1 MDRRLLLTLFLV
13 GILTPSAHGLMIE
26 IPYDQLWEESDT
38 VVLGTVTGITHHGTL
53 TGMIYRIVTL
63 SVESF
68 YKNPL
73 DSENLFIRVEGG
85 EIGSMGVWVEDQPE
99 FSVGERTLVFLAET
113 DQTHEGETVYRVYG
127 LFQGKFTVEGDVAH
141 ALGGLY
147 LNISGLE
154 FQPMPEGNV
163 VLAELVIP
171 GNRTVYEVIY
181 GSIGFI
187 NTGGQ
192 GASRNVT
199 VTYRGV
205 QGPCEGYENGT
216 TMWVGVGPGGY
227 TGSELRLNFTLPG
240 VYVASVDAEP
250 ATTFTIHEA
259 GYMSECYSFSD
270 LTFDPPEPMAG
281 QMVKVSF
288 RVSTTMDTPSECIYR
303 LKILPPEGM
312 DAWDNPLSIPMMSHT
327 SPGEAAVNWYNF
339 HPNAEGVYNVVV
351 WHRGLRVLEETVTVA
366 VAQETDRSP
375 GEGPTEIPGSPASA
389 LLAGAAAAALIN
401 RRRRLMNPKHQ

>member
-1 MDRRLLLTLFLV
+1 MDQRLLLTLFLV
-13 GILTPSAHGLMIE
+13 GMLTPSAYGIMIE
-26 IPYDQLWEESDT
+26 IPYEQLWEESDT

-53 TGMIYRIVTL
+53 TGNIYRIVTF

-73 DSENLFIRVEGG
+73 DAETLFIGVEGG
-85 EIGSMGVWVEDQPE
+85 ELGDRGMWVEDQPE
-99 FSVGERTLVFLAET
+99 FSVGERALVFLAET

-141 ALGGLY
+141 APGGLY

-181 GSIGFI
+181 GRIGFI

-205 QGPCEGYENGT
+205 QGPCEGYMNGT

-240 VYVASVDAEP
+240 VYVASVDTEP

-259 GYMSECYSFSD
+259 GYMSEDYRFSS
-270 LTFDPPEPMAG
+270 LSFDPPEPVAG
-281 QMVKVSF
+281 QTVNVSF
-288 RVSTTMDTPSECIYR
+288 RVSTTMDAPSECIYR
-303 LKILPPEGM
+303 VKILPPDAM
-312 DAWDNPLSIPMMSHT
+312 DAWDNPLSIPMMSLT
-327 SPGEAAVNWYNF
+327 SPGEAAANWYSF
-339 HPNAEGVYNVVV
+339 HPDATGAYRVVV
-351 WHRGLRVLEETVTVA
+351 WHRGLRVLDETITVA
-366 VAQETDRSP
+366 AAPETSEPPEDR
-375 GEGPTEIPGSPASA
+375 PTKIPGSPAYA
-389 LLAGAAAAALIN
+389 LLAGAAVAALI
-401 RRRRLMNPKHQ
+401 RRGRR

>member
-1 MDRRLLLTLFLV
+1 MDQKLLLTLFLV
-13 GILTPSAHGLMIE
+13 CILTPSAHGLMIE
-26 IPYDQLWEESDT
+26 IHYEQLWEESDT
-38 VVLGTVTGITHHGTL
+38 IVLGTVTGITHHGML
-53 TGMIYRIVTL
+53 SGMIYRIVTL

-73 DSENLFIRVEGG
+73 DAETLFIRVEGG
-85 EIGSMGVWVEDQPE
+85 ELGDRGVWVEDQPE
-99 FSVGERTLVFLAET
+99 FSVGERALVFLAET

-141 ALGGLY
+141 APDGLY
-147 LNISGLE
+147 LNISGQE
-154 FQPMPEGNV
+154 FQPMPEGNIA
-163 VLAELVIP
+163 LAELVIP

-199 VTYRGV
+199 ITYRGV

-240 VYVASVDAEP
+240 GYVAFVDAEP

-259 GYMSECYSFSD
+259 GYMNEGYGFSD
-270 LTFDPPEPMAG
+270 LTFDPPEPVAG
-281 QMVKVSF
+281 QMVNVSF
-288 RVSTTMDTPSECIYR
+288 RVSTTMDTPSECIYM
-303 LKILPPEGM
+303 LKILPPDAM
-312 DAWDNPLSIPMMSHT
+312 DTWDNPLSIPMMSST
-327 SPGEAAVNWYNF
+327 SPGEAAVNWYSF
-339 HPNAEGVYNVVV
+339 HPDATGAYRVVV
-351 WHRGLRVLEETVTVA
+351 WHRGLRVLDETITVA
-366 VAQETDRSP
+366 AAPET
-375 GEGPTEIPGSPASA
+375 GEPPEERPTEIPGSPASA
-389 LLAGAAAAALIN
+389 LLAGAAVAALI
-401 RRRRLMNPKHQ
+401 RRRRR

>member
-1 MDRRLLLTLFLV
+1 MDQKPLLILFLV
-13 GILTPSAHGLMIE
+13 CILTPSAHGLMIE
-26 IPYDQLWEESDT
+26 IPYEQLWEESDT
-38 VVLGTVTGITHHGTL
+38 IVLGTVTGITHHGTL

-63 SVESF
+63 SVERF
-68 YKNPL
+68 YKNPV
-73 DSENLFIRVEGG
+73 DSENLLIRVEGG
-85 EIGSMGVWVEDQPE
+85 EIGDRGVWVEDEPE
-99 FSVGERTLVFLAET
+99 FSLGERTLVFLAET
-113 DQTHEGETVYRVYG
+113 DQTHDEETVYRVYG
-127 LFQGKFTVEGDVAH
+127 CVQGKFIVEGDTAH
-141 ALGGLY
+141 APGGLY

-154 FQPMPEGNV
+154 FKPMPEGTV

-227 TGSELRLNFTLPG
+227 TGFELRLNFTLPG
-240 VYVASVDAEP
+240 VYVAFVDADP

-259 GYMSECYSFSD
+259 GYMSGGYGFSD
-270 LTFDPPEPMAG
+270 LTFDPPEPMVG
-281 QMVKVSF
+281 QMVNVSF
-288 RVSTTMDTPSECIYR
+288 RISTTMDTPSECYYR
-303 LKILPPEGM
+303 LKIRPTEIMEGS
-312 DAWDNPLSIPMMSHT
+312 DNPLSIPMMSST
-327 SPGEAAVNWYNF
+327 SPGEATVNWYNF
-339 HPNAEGVYNVVV
+339 HPDATGVYKVVV

-366 VAQETDRSP
+366 AAPETAEPP
-375 GEGPTEIPGSPASA
+375 GEETTEIPGSPAAA
-389 LLAGAAAAALIN
+389 LLAGAAAAALI
-401 RRRRLMNPKHQ
+401 RRRKR

>member
-1 MDRRLLLTLFLV
+1 MDQKLLLTLFLV
-13 GILTPSAHGLMIE
+13 CILTPSAHGLMIE
-26 IPYDQLWEESDT
+26 IPYEQLWEESDT
-38 VVLGTVTGITHHGTL
+38 VVLGTVTGTTHHGML
-53 TGMIYRIVTL
+53 SGMIYRIVTL

-73 DSENLFIRVEGG
+73 DAETLFIRVEGG
-85 EIGSMGVWVEDQPE
+85 ELGDRGVWVEDQPE
-99 FSVGERTLVFLAET
+99 FSVGERALVFLAET

-141 ALGGLY
+141 APDGLY
-147 LNISGLE
+147 LNISGQE

-199 VTYRGV
+199 ITYRGV

-216 TMWVGVGPGGY
+216 TMGVGVGPGGY

-240 VYVASVDAEP
+240 GYVAFVDAEP

-259 GYMSECYSFSD
+259 GYMNEGYGFSD
-270 LTFDPPEPMAG
+270 LTFDPPEPVAG
-281 QMVKVSF
+281 QMVNVSF
-288 RVSTTMDTPSECIYR
+288 RVSTTMDTPSECIYM
-303 LKILPPEGM
+303 LKILPPDAM
-312 DAWDNPLSIPMMSHT
+312 DTWDNPLSIPMMSST
-327 SPGEAAVNWYNF
+327 SPGEAAVNWYSF
-339 HPNAEGVYNVVV
+339 HPDATGAYRVVV
-351 WHRGLRVLEETVTVA
+351 WHRGLRVLDETITVA
-366 VAQETDRSP
+366 AAPET
-375 GEGPTEIPGSPASA
+375 GEPPEERPTEIPGSPASA
-389 LLAGAAAAALIN
+389 LLAGAAVAALI
-401 RRRRLMNPKHQ
+401 RRRRR